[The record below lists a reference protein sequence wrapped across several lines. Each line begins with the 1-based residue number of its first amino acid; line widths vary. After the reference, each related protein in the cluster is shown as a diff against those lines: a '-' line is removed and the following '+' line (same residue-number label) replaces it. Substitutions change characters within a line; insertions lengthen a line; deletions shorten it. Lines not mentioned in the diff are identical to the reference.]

1 MQHDIQLAVFDM
13 SGTTVKDYGEVT
25 KTFAKTFQQKGY
37 MIPITKIAEVMGY
50 KKTDAIRS
58 LLEKFAND
66 RSVINEDYINN
77 MHAYFIESLVDYY
90 NTSNEVE
97 PTPFAEEVFKFL
109 RANNVKIG
117 LDTGFFSDITNVI
130 VERLGW
136 LENGLIDYVIS
147 SDEVTEGRPQP
158 FMIQE
163 LMKRANVTNPRKV
176 IKIGDTE
183 VDIKEGKNAGCLL
196 TIAVTTGSS
205 YTREQLALYQPDF
218 IIDSMKELPA
228 LL

>member
-37 MIPITKIAEVMGY
+37 TIPTTKIAEVMGY
-50 KKTDAIRS
+50 KKTDAIRN

-77 MHAYFIESLVDYY
+77 MHAYFIDNLIDYY
-90 NTSNEVE
+90 KSSNEVE
-97 PTPFAEEVFKFL
+97 PTPYAEEVFKFL
-109 RANNVKIG
+109 KVNDVKIG
-117 LDTGFFSDITNVI
+117 LNTGFFSDITNVI

-136 LENGLIDYVIS
+136 LKNGLIDFVVS
-147 SDEVTEGRPQP
+147 SDEVAEGRPQP

-163 LMKRANVTNPRKV
+163 LMKRAKVTDPGKV

-205 YTREQLALYQPDF
+205 YTREQLALHEPDF
-218 IIDSMKELPA
+218 IIDSLKELPE